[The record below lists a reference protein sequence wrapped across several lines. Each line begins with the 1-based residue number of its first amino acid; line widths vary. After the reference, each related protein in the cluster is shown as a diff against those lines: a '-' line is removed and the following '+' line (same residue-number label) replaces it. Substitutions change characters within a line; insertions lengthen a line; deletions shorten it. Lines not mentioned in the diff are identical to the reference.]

1 MNPKRLCILL
11 MLCLLPIAA
20 LCAEPPRN
28 CITADGH
35 YNGVLLQGKVKIV
48 TTGGIKV
55 RVVEAFADIDV
66 RYVSALPSHVG
77 EWKIVSSGED
87 FCIRFVDHGE
97 DIRIRIVDAF
107 PGVKRKCPA
116 K

>member
-11 MLCLLPIAA
+11 MLCLLPIAM

-66 RYVSALPSHVG
+66 RYVSALPSHMG